1 MKRLLLLM
9 GLTTALVGLAAPAH
23 ADESG
28 SDAEFLGALSGAGL
42 SHRGANQ
49 AIVAGHAVCKLMDAG
64 LSPMDTV
71 VAVQSTNPGFT
82 TEHAAKFAVISATSY
97 CPEHM

>member
-1 MKRLLLLM
+1 MI
-9 GLTTALVGLAAPAH
+9 GFAAPAH
-23 ADESG
+23 ADG

-42 SHRGANQ
+42 SHRGPDR
-49 AIVAGHAVCKLMDAG
+49 AIAAGHAVCRLMDEG

-82 TEHAAKFAVISATSY
+82 AEHAARFATISASNY
-97 CPEHM
+97 CPEHI